1 MRSGS
6 LLFKNSYLNTDS
18 DLFGNLF
25 GLSQN
30 VFDNVDLDTVSQ
42 TSYGL
47 CYNNCQNAPDA
58 MMGEYG
64 ALLTLCY
71 RNNSTKYA
79 SQIIITRSVKM
90 FVRYNN
96 DNGWEPWKQI
106 ALS

>member
-1 MRSGS
+1 M
-6 LLFKNSYLNTDS
+6 
-18 DLFGNLF
+18 F

-47 CYNNCQNAPDA
+47 CYNNCQNVPDA
-58 MMGEYG
+58 MGDAYG

-79 SQIIITRSVKM
+79 SQIIITRLVEI
-90 FVRYNN
+90 FVRFKT
-96 DNGWEPWKQI
+96 DQGWEPWKQI